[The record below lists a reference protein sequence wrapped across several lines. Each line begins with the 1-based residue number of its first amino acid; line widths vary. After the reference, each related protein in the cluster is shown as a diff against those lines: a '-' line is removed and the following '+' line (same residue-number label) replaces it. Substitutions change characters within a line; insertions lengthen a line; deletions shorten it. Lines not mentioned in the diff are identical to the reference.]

1 MLELFY
7 PCTFLMNDFI
17 ESDDLLLYV
26 SYYRFRSTK
35 SNLFYLVRVE
45 SYKSHVYGVKFF
57 LKNMQNS
64 PRKYCHLTNT
74 YEPRV
79 IVYSIF
85 QLMFQ
90 ILQKDPLATFLFIGN
105 PDEGQNS
112 YYNTRRYRLY
122 CKLVENKI
130 SDRYFKHI
138 RTDRYS
144 LYILANKRQI
154 EYDPFF
160 AKQLVDEFLQRFVLE
175 E

>member
-1 MLELFY
+1 MSETLY
-7 PCTFLMNDFI
+7 PCTFLMNDFV
-17 ESDDLLLYV
+17 EKDDLLQYV
-26 SYYRFRSTK
+26 SYYRFRSSK
-35 SNLFYLVRVE
+35 SNLFYLVRLEV
-45 SYKSHVYGVKFF
+45 YNSHVYGVKFF
-57 LKNMQNS
+57 LKNMLNS
-64 PRKYCHLTNT
+64 PRKYYHLTNT

-105 PDEGQNS
+105 PDEGQRS

-130 SDRYFKHI
+130 SDTYFKHI
-138 RTDRYS
+138 RTDKYS

-154 EYDPFF
+154 EDNPFF
-160 AKQLVDEFLQRFVLE
+160 AKQLVDELLQRFVLE
-175 E
+175 V